1 MRKPALPAALPA
13 PSLQGDEFSALFC
26 ALDDA
31 SSLMTDASCAMTHG
45 WTRKDAARCSA
56 MLAGAQ
62 ALIDRS
68 RRRLEEAEDAYIRTL
83 HTPPHDRAA
92 DLESAE
98 VQP

>member
-1 MRKPALPAALPA
+1 
-13 PSLQGDEFSALFC
+13 
-26 ALDDA
+26 
-31 SSLMTDASCAMTHG
+31 
-45 WTRKDAARCSA
+45 